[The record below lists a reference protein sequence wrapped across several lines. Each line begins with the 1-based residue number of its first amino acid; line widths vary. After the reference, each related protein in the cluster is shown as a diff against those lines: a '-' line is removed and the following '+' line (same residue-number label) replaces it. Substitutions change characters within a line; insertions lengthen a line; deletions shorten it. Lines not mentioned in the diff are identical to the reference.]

1 MAKKKLQESDPRSEG
16 RKVIGEIRFRINEMN
31 TVQLRA
37 FYNGFSDA
45 QIDDHIRAIEKVK
58 EDRHKLEILKTQ
70 GEIKR
75 LQEKLKGLK
84 H

>member
-1 MAKKKLQESDPRSEG
+1 VAKKKPQDSDPRSEG
-16 RKVIGEIRFRINEMN
+16 RKVIGEIRSKINEMN

-37 FYNGFSDA
+37 FYNGFSDD
-45 QIDDHIRAIEKVK
+45 QISDHLKAIEKVK
-58 EDRHKLEILKTQ
+58 EERSQLEILKTQ

-84 H
+84 N